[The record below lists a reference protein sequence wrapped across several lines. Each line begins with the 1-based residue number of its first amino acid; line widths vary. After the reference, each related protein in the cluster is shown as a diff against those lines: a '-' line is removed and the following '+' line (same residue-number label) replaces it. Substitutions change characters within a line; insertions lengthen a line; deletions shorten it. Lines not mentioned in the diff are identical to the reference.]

1 MTNHESPIGEDD
13 LHAYVDR
20 RLPQDRLEKVE
31 AYLKSNPDVAA
42 QISAWRTQRE
52 TLRDQL
58 ASKAAEPIPARHRI
72 SNIRAIRRQG
82 RLRQL
87 NLMAASVLLLVAGG
101 ATGWIAKTEW
111 PASSGVQGV
120 MVSDAISA
128 YRTFVVDA
136 AHPVEVKATEQD
148 HLVQWLSNRLG
159 QPINTPDL
167 TGFGFRLMGGR
178 VLPAAT
184 NGVAAMLMYDD
195 DHGTRLTL
203 YLRNGE
209 SGETAYRFVREGN
222 ISAFY
227 WIDRGLGFALSAAAS
242 RERLLPI
249 VDAVHHQ
256 IEKSKP
262 LNNKS

>member
-20 RLPQDRLEKVE
+20 RLPQDRLETVE
-31 AYLKSNPDVAA
+31 AYLRSNPDVAA
-42 QISAWRTQRE
+42 QISAWQTQRE

-58 ASKAAEPIPARHRI
+58 ASKAAEPIPARLRI

-87 NLMAASVLLLVAGG
+87 NLMTASVLLLVAGG
-101 ATGWIAKTEW
+101 AVGWIAKSEW
-111 PASSGVQGV
+111 PARNGVQGV

-159 QPINTPDL
+159 QPIKAPDL

-184 NGVAAMLMYDD
+184 SGVAAQLMYDD

-222 ISAFY
+222 VSAFY
-227 WIDRGLGFALSAAAS
+227 WIDRGLGFAVSAAAS

-249 VDAVHHQ
+249 VEAVYRQ
-256 IEKSKP
+256 IEQPKQ
-262 LNNKS
+262 LEN

>member
-1 MTNHESPIGEDD
+1 MTKRESPIGEDD
-13 LHAYVDR
+13 LHAYVDW
-20 RLPQDRLEKVE
+20 RLPQERLETVE
-31 AYLKSNPDVAA
+31 AYLKSNSDVAA
-42 QISAWRTQRE
+42 QVSAWRTQRE

-58 ASKAAEPIPARHRI
+58 APKAAEPIPARLRV

-87 NLMAASVLLLVAGG
+87 SLIAASALLLLAGG
-101 ATGWIAKTEW
+101 TVGWIAKSEW
-111 PASSGVQGV
+111 PARNGIQGV

-128 YRTFVVDA
+128 YRTFVVDT

-159 QPINTPDL
+159 QPIKAPDL

-184 NGVAAMLMYDD
+184 SGVAAQLMYDD

-222 ISAFY
+222 VSAFY

-249 VDAVHHQ
+249 VEAVYRQ
-256 IEKSKP
+256 IEQSKP
-262 LNNKS
+262 GTN

>member
-1 MTNHESPIGEDD
+1 MTERESPIGEDD

-20 RLPQDRLEKVE
+20 RLPQERLETVE
-31 AYLKSNPDVAA
+31 AYLKSNPDIAA
-42 QISAWRTQRE
+42 QVSAWRAQRE

-58 ASKAAEPIPARHRI
+58 APKAAEPIPARLRI
-72 SNIRAIRRQG
+72 SNVRAIRRQG
-82 RLRQL
+82 RLRQF
-87 NLMAASVLLLVAGG
+87 NLIAASALLLVAGG
-101 ATGWIAKTEW
+101 AVGWIAKSQW
-111 PASSGVQGV
+111 PARNAVQGI

-128 YRTFVVDA
+128 YRTFVVDTV
-136 AHPVEVKATEQD
+136 HPVEVKATEQD

-159 QPINTPDL
+159 QPIKAPDL

-184 NGVAAMLMYDD
+184 SGVAAMLMYDD

-222 ISAFY
+222 VSAFY

-249 VDAVHHQ
+249 VDAVYHQ
-256 IEKSKP
+256 IERSQP
-262 LNNKS
+262 SNN